1 MIQQVEKLKEIIN
14 QNSMGHL
21 PLPYRVDLMK
31 QISDICIV
39 QKVLCECCKK
49 VCSCFT
55 KEYDNENPLY
65 SVLSEIDVIFTRI
78 RALPKAY
85 RFRWNGY
92 AIMRNNPLRVAKIW
106 QGRQSSL

>member
-65 SVLSEIDVIFTRI
+65 SVLSEIDSYLYKNKGHCRKHIGFGGTVMQLCGTIH
-78 RALPKAY
+78 
-85 RFRWNGY
+85 
-92 AIMRNNPLRVAKIW
+92 
-106 QGRQSSL
+106 